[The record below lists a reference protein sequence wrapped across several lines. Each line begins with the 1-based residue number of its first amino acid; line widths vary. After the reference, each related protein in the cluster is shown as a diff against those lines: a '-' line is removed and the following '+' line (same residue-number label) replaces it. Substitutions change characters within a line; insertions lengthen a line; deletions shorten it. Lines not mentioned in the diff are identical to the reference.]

1 MRNDD
6 CRNARRETDAN
17 SKRCTSIPEN
27 HHHTHRT
34 RRQLASPP
42 IIVRRSIF
50 AAKHRPS
57 TLSTRTRFTETP
69 LRNGAVFSPTR
80 ISHQSVP
87 PAWNKQCRAAGL
99 QPGTACSEAVAQLWW
114 LRSPCGK
121 KCGLA
126 PTKVQCYHGRKP
138 ESPRFMVISLSN
150 NDLSSGIRRQ
160 EPTRP
165 GRRGGVDHQRRCTNA
180 SYWRERQLA
189 TQVRR

>member
-6 CRNARRETDAN
+6 RRNARREKDAN
-17 SKRCTSIPEN
+17 SKRCTSISEN

-34 RRQLASPP
+34 QRQLASPP

-50 AAKHRPS
+50 AAKHRSS

-87 PAWNKQCRAAGL
+87 PAWNKQCRVSGVRPTLLVPSSGAL
-99 QPGTACSEAVAQLWW
+99 VASLPVWKEM
-114 LRSPCGK
+114 RAST
-121 KCGLA
+121 
-126 PTKVQCYHGRKP
+126 TKVQCYHGRKP

-165 GRRGGVDHQRRCTNA
+165 GRRGGVDRQQRCTNA